1 MNKVCE
7 ILNIQYPIIQGGMV
21 WTSGAKLAAAV
32 SSNGGLGVIGAGSMS
47 MDILREQI
55 LKAKTLTDKP
65 FAVNFPLL
73 YSRVDE
79 QIEIALEL
87 GVDIFITSAGS
98 PKKFTQALKAKGK
111 KVLHVVSS
119 PLLAKKCEDAGVDIV
134 IAEGFEAGGHNG
146 RDEITTLCL
155 IPQTVDTVSI
165 PVIAAGGIADSR
177 GIKAVMA
184 LGAMGAQL
192 GTRFLMTKESS
203 AHPKYKELLTHANF
217 DSTKLSIKKHVPV
230 RLFKNKFYEQVK
242 ELEDRGADV
251 SELSELLGR
260 GRAKKGMFDGE
271 LDDGELEVGQICSLV
286 KTIPSVE
293 EVMEELISAFE

>member
-7 ILNIQYPIIQGGMV
+7 ILNIQYPVIQGGMV

-32 SSNGGLGVIGAGSMS
+32 SNSGGLGVIGAGSMT
-47 MDILREQI
+47 MEILQQQI
-55 LKAKTLTDKP
+55 LKAKELTDKP

-87 GVDIFITSAGS
+87 GVDVFITSAGS
-98 PKKFTQALKAKGK
+98 PKKYTQTLKAKGK
-111 KVLHVVSS
+111 KVLHVVST

-192 GTRFLMTKESS
+192 GTRFLMTSESS
-203 AHPKYKELLTHANF
+203 AHSKYKELLTHANF

-230 RLFKNKFYEQVK
+230 RLYKNKFYEQIK

-251 SELSELLGR
+251 TELAALLGK
-260 GRAKKGMFDGE
+260 GRAKKGIFEGD
-271 LDDGELEVGQICSLV
+271 LDEGELEVGQICSLV
-286 KTIPSVE
+286 KSIPSAKD
-293 EVMEELISAFE
+293 VMKELASAFE